1 MEKAGDVHGL
11 STAHYLAAKHAI
23 EAMTASA
30 YADAIYDDATALL
43 EVGYD
48 AARDYLAVDT
58 ATFDVPPVWA
68 TQALQAHADDVGGL
82 ASAYDR
88 AKMTSILDAALL
100 SGDSARDTATAMR
113 NAFDAG
119 FEVTNEDGDV
129 SRVMRSDAWFDM
141 VARTELQRATNLGQY
156 SLYEAAGVQKVTLQC
171 AEPCDECAEADG
183 VTVELG
189 DAFPGVDQSCPPFHL
204 RCRCVLIP
212 SDADLGDFNGTDEEI
227 ATARR
232 GGYASDDEAQAQRD
246 KLSALADKQAA
257 RAAKRAAKE

>member
-1 MEKAGDVHGL
+1 MAELTYTFRRA
-11 STAHYLAAKHAI
+11 
-23 EAMTASA
+23 ASA
-30 YADAIYDDATALL
+30 I
-43 EVGYD
+43 
-48 AARDYLAVDT
+48 
-58 ATFDVPPVWA
+58 
-68 TQALQAHADDVGGL
+68 
-82 ASAYDR
+82 
-88 AKMTSILDAALL
+88 
-100 SGDSARDTATAMR
+100 R

-156 SLYEAAGVQKVTLQC
+156 SLYEEAGVREVTWQ
-171 AEPCDECAEADG
+171 AAAPCDECAEADG
-183 VTVELG
+183 VTMPIGE
-189 DAFPGVDQSCPPFHL
+189 DFPGVDVDIPPAHP
-204 RCRCVLIP
+204 RCVCVLIP